1 MEVFTPQQ
9 GVLKDS
15 VQENRWS
22 IAYYPVSKFIL
33 FTVLPILEI
42 RNRVIFIT
50 ICACVAVSFKENK
63 KFNGK

>member
-15 VQENRWS
+15 VQENRLS
-22 IAYYPVSKFIL
+22 IAYYPISKFIL

-42 RNRVIFIT
+42 RHRVIFIT
-50 ICACVAVSFKENK
+50 ICAFVAVSFKENK
-63 KFNGK
+63 FNGK